1 MKLYIYYETINTHN
15 SDGTEHYRVALAC
28 SVQLFPRSVK
38 SSVIVRVRSGIVFLP
53 MESDL
58 KKIFFFSINQCVI
71 SYLHVDSRKNILY
84 IFENSILYINES

>member
-58 KKIFFFSINQCVI
+58 KKIFFFFHQSMI